1 MFKKWTERETGC
13 LLISPSPGFENLPTA
28 LDSSEYKYQ
37 TSCVFDV
44 FLRLSIKLEFWFAFF
59 LICMLYR
66 IDSRA
71 GIFFHYNRIF
81 LLSLM
86 DQTWLVME
94 KNVLQWILIESTLL
108 DSLFC
113 ENVSIETF
121 FQITRPALFLSVCW
135 VRLKGPFYLFPRQ
148 ERQKRVDTVRHS
160 QF

>member
-108 DSLFC
+108 DSLFW
-113 ENVSIETF
+113 ENVSRDILSNNKARLNL
-121 FQITRPALFLSVCW
+121 IVYVGYVWKDLFISSQDK
-135 VRLKGPFYLFPRQ
+135 RDK
-148 ERQKRVDTVRHS
+148 KRVDTVRHR
-160 QF
+160 